1 VEAASSEAGGQRRQA
16 LILAAIWAVAA
27 LATRVR
33 RRPAW
38 GAALGATLGLLL
50 PDVFVLFAG
59 VGSPWNIVGHS
70 ILVPGF
76 LYLSEAETP
85 AEKGFFGLMSGGV
98 ALHILEDLA
107 TGFAPPMGVPVGA
120 ALPWL
125 WANAVLGIGL
135 VLASRRVR

>member
-1 VEAASSEAGGQRRQA
+1 
-16 LILAAIWAVAA
+16 
-27 LATRVR
+27 
-33 RRPAW
+33 
-38 GAALGATLGLLL
+38 LLL

-85 AEKGFFGLMSGGV
+85 AEKSFFGLMSGGV

-135 VLASRRVR
+135 VLASRRAR